1 MHVARQLDHL
11 DQALVGRKTRDNQTS
26 ALELVTEGVVELKA
40 VTVTLVDELLAICLA
55 REGIGG
61 KLARIGTQTHG
72 APLLG
77 HVLLRAH
84 QVDDTIRAI
93 RIELGRAGAGKADD
107 VAGKFAHGHLHTQA
121 NAQIRNLVLAG
132 ELGREDL
139 ALQGALTKA
148 ARDQDARGV
157 TQDLGDVLLIEA
169 LAIDQLHVNVAIVED
184 ARMVQGLDNRQVRIG
199 QLRVLAHNGDLH
211 LVGVMV
217 GVILFAQELVPLAHV
232 ALTRVQTQAL
242 ANAQVK
248 VLLGKQLRNI
258 VNARAVLVGKDAIGV
273 DVAEAC
279 DLSADSVIDMVV
291 GAQHD
296 NIGLDTKAAELLDG
310 MLRGLG
316 LDLVGGGDI
325 GNERHV
331 DVADVLGAG
340 LLAILTNGLDKRLR
354 LDVTDGAAQLS
365 DDHVGAGLLLNTTEL
380 ILNGVRDVRNH
391 LHGAAQKVTATF
403 AGDQTLIDGTS
414 RKVGIA
420 GQVLVNKAL
429 VVAQVQIGLVAV
441 LGHKDL
447 AMLERAHGTGVD
459 VQIRVG
465 LLHRYFVATRLEQ
478 TAQRGR
484 GNTLAQG
491 RNHATG
497 YEHML
502 GHIELPALPVEV
514 FYPHLTGLHCNTRAA
529 DRSQF
534 FSRAIAFLNLE
545 TKRRP
550 VSQAASLWQGLHA
563 AIDQQPRPQAFLER
577 ACRYGRPQDTTRHV
591 R

>member
-11 DQALVGRKTRDNQTS
+11 DQALVGREARDNQTGV
-26 ALELVTEGVVELKA
+26 LELVAEGVVKLKA
-40 VTVTLVDELLAICLA
+40 VTVTLVDEILAIGLA
-55 REGIGG
+55 REGIGS
-61 KLARIGTQTHG
+61 KLARIGAQAHG
-72 APLLG
+72 AALLG

-139 ALQGALTKA
+139 ALQGALAKA
-148 ARDQDARGV
+148 AGDQDARGV
-157 TQDLGDVLLIEA
+157 TQDLGDVLLVEA
-169 LAIDQLHVNVAIVED
+169 LAIDQLHVNVAIVEH
-184 ARMVQGLDNRQVRIG
+184 ASVVQGLDNRQVGIG
-199 QLRVLAHNGDLH
+199 QLRILAHDGDLH
-211 LVGVMV
+211 LVGVLVGMV
-217 GVILFAQELVPLAHV
+217 LLAQEFVPRTHV
-232 ALTRVQTQAL
+232 ALTRVQTQTL

-248 VLLGKQLRNI
+248 VLLGEQLRNI
-258 VNARAVLVGKDAIGV
+258 VDARAVLVGKDTVGV

-279 DLSADSVIDMVV
+279 DLAADGVIDMVI

-296 NIGLDTKAAELLDG
+296 DIGLDAEAAELLDG
-310 MLRGLG
+310 MLRRLG
-316 LDLVGGGDI
+316 LDLVGGGNI
-325 GNERHV
+325 GNKRHV
-331 DVADVLGAG
+331 NVADVLGTG
-340 LLAILTNGLDKRLR
+340 LLAILTDGLDERLG
-354 LDVTDGAAQLS
+354 LDVTDRAAQLG

-403 AGDQTLIDGTS
+403 TGDQALIDGTS

-447 AMLERAHGTGVD
+447 AMLERAHGAGVD

-465 LLHRYFVATRLEQ
+465 LLHRYFVATRLE
-478 TAQRGR
+478 
-484 GNTLAQG
+484 
-491 RNHATG
+491 
-497 YEHML
+497 
-502 GHIELPALPVEV
+502 
-514 FYPHLTGLHCNTRAA
+514 
-529 DRSQF
+529 
-534 FSRAIAFLNLE
+534 
-545 TKRRP
+545 
-550 VSQAASLWQGLHA
+550 
-563 AIDQQPRPQAFLER
+563 
-577 ACRYGRPQDTTRHV
+577 
-591 R
+591 